1 MSKNKLRVIKDY
13 DKLDKEIQE
22 QVKLVYPEGFSQY
35 LIEFRNAQG
44 EMVSALPFET
54 DEKVYMIRMSV
65 KKAKQIIRDDFD
77 YDDEG
82 NLKEKIKEKYEDEY
96 SDLDYLSDN
105 DNYNLDSGDID
116 IQDDEANNDD

>member
-1 MSKNKLRVIKDY
+1 LSKNKLRVIKDY